1 MSNRIGSEKL
11 SEVTKELPVIQ
22 NLMNIYT
29 SFRFENLL
37 EREAV
42 LAAFN
47 MSSMDDTNFLTGKP
61 FGYETIFS

>member
-47 MSSMDDTNFLTGKP
+47 MSSMDDTNFLNGKP